1 MSLTGDLS
9 NLKKRLKKTALDLV
23 PDPLEDATR
32 YLTRYGGA
40 VTGAVGDYFQS
51 ERYHTSPLGQ
61 TVRYLSN
68 PHNDVPDIV
77 DVYDFLAKKSDPL
90 RETAFTVAEN
100 ITRPTDILAEL
111 GKEHRQPGGLG
122 AAFRAREN
130 TPVKRGLESLID
142 PMLVAPVG
150 RVGQATGSV
159 GRALGEMALRD
170 AALPAIGQIAGGEL
184 GQRIGGD
191 TGGGIGEL
199 AGALIGGGLPDP
211 RLGERSRNLITE
223 GFGALAGAVGGFQST
238 EGEDPYTRA
247 FATLGGG
254 VVGGVL
260 GRRVARGEPIGLSVS
275 DTAGSMAE
283 KLGRMKREGAAADR
297 LDAIDSSLAQS
308 LPARTRAGWDAL
320 NRILND
326 VVNPARNRP
335 EAHRAIGAAG
345 GFLGRLRQADY
356 LAKELAEGIGAAAWR
371 LDTAYESGEVAPKAA
386 YLERVAS
393 AKRTAERNAKTL
405 EEEALKAHAEGRTV
419 DARRLKRR
427 ALAAR
432 DAPTRIDQ
440 LAFSGPAIIEHPD
453 EFEFRSGA
461 AQSAYERIRKAYDDL
476 ARREATGGVLH
487 NLRDNYINR
496 VWDFSD
502 GDQAAFH
509 IARAPDARQAF
520 QKQSTLTGFL
530 DGLAQGFVPK
540 TMDTKSLYQARVAAS
555 SASLIQKHFLDDT
568 LKPLLKTAA
577 DPAVRNDPKNW
588 VHLDQG
594 FMKRVFPTIATDKV
608 DEMLGQ
614 LSKDVLD
621 AGELTRG
628 AARAARGDIREA
640 MGVGF
645 QNLYLPK
652 QWADEL
658 TAQLS
663 PGTAQEKDYLN
674 PVGWLNDKL
683 RTIKLGMDLAQ
694 IFRIGPAAF
703 VQTWAA
709 NPLRPD
715 IALNVA
721 GNIVTDVLKGRE
733 TFDLDPTV
741 MQWARYLPGFG
752 SPGEMG
758 EAFDIAPRTVPKTP
772 VGKVYNFLEDVQFN
786 QFIPSAQVRTAEAIY
801 QSLKGTRAGMA
812 LSDDELRR
820 QVGTRVSTLIAGLG
834 RSAAGV
840 SRDRAFAERIAIL
853 SPTWARGLAKDV
865 TDVFKPLGS
874 VEGDL
879 ARRFWIG
886 VATVG
891 VGTAVAGTMAMKAM
905 NGGYGDPTNPDWDEV
920 EKDLRELLFDPRSE
934 RNVWNPD
941 SANFISI
948 ELPGGQGRFDF
959 WGPFRPLLRT
969 VASPVTGAVK
979 GAGRAMAEA
988 KKDADPAKEGFQ
1000 DATVAAVAKAF
1011 FGDFLGEPK
1020 QQMTQWANGR
1030 LALIPR
1036 QMIDGL
1042 RNKDFFGR
1050 SIRTA
1055 RDPNTRALQQ
1065 AVYSGASLL
1074 PGIAEPVA
1082 PFLLALSGADAEV
1095 ANVVGEHTR
1104 AVPEGISST
1113 PANLLRGGLG
1123 ALGLN
1128 ARLSSQD
1135 PGEVKQSIRD
1145 LAASKGRH
1153 AGQDPVAWYRTPGN
1167 GLDAAEKRAFEA
1179 ANPHVSTYIS
1189 QKRKDAGARED
1200 KPFGRAAITQFSTRR
1215 EEEKEKLATAKRA
1228 LGEEYRANGISGD
1241 TYRDRR
1247 NQAEAEY
1254 SVAMQT
1260 WAKHYFGTT
1269 DLDAVYKHLPTTEP
1283 FDQFL
1288 DEYYSI
1294 RPAGN
1299 DRASLDDFFS
1309 ARAEKL
1315 EELSPEERQKFF
1327 DYQIAKG
1334 VDETERQYL
1343 RDSQLMAERMRI
1355 PQYLGLSL
1363 EDGRALQRASQR
1375 ISDLQRANPG
1385 LPRRRAL
1392 WLDTESDPLT
1402 KYRLLQYWSRKI
1414 RANPEVKG
1422 FEMEYPTLTRF
1433 YSTLLADAF
1442 ADATAT

>member
-1 MSLTGDLS
+1 MSLVSDLS
-9 NLKKRLKKTALDLV
+9 SLKKRLKKTALDLV

-40 VTGAVGDYFQS
+40 ALGAGRDVLTGPRS
-51 ERYHTSPLGQ
+51 E
-61 TVRYLSN
+61 
-68 PHNDVPDIV
+68 VPDIV
-77 DVYDFLAKKSDPL
+77 DVYDFLARKSDPL
-90 RETAFTVAEN
+90 RETAFTIGEN
-100 ITRPTDILAEL
+100 ITRPTDILSEL
-111 GKEHRQPGGLG
+111 GKERSQPGGLG
-122 AAFRAREN
+122 AAFRSRAN

-142 PMLVAPVG
+142 PMVAAPVG
-150 RVGQATGSV
+150 FAGNVTGGVGK
-159 GRALGEMALRD
+159 ALGQMALRD
-170 AALPAIGQIAGGEL
+170 VALPAIGQIAGGEL

-191 TGGGIGEL
+191 TGGSIGEL
-199 AGALIGGGLPDP
+199 AGALLGGGLPDP
-211 RLGERSRNLITE
+211 RQGERARNLVTE
-223 GFGALAGAVGGFQST
+223 GFGAAAGAIGGFQAT

-254 VVGGVL
+254 VVGVVL
-260 GRRVARGEPIGLSVS
+260 GRRVARGEPIGLSIA
-275 DTAGSMAE
+275 DTTRGMRG
-283 KLGRMKREGAAADR
+283 KLNNLKREAKPDP
-297 LDAIDSSLAQS
+297 LDAIDSSIAQS

-345 GFLGRLRQADY
+345 GFLGRLTQADY
-356 LAKELAEGIGAAAWR
+356 LAKELAAGIGPAAYR
-371 LDTAYESGEVAPKAA
+371 LDSAHEAGEVVALPA
-386 YLERVAS
+386 YLERVAN
-393 AKRTAERNAKTL
+393 AKRIARNNAKAL
-405 EEEALKAHAEGRTV
+405 EDAALEAQAQGRKV
-419 DARRLKRR
+419 DATRLKRR

-432 DAPTRIDQ
+432 EAPGRIDQ

-453 EFEFRSGA
+453 EFEWRSGA
-461 AQSAYERIRKAYDDL
+461 AQSAYARIRSAYDDL

-496 VWDFSD
+496 VWQFDD
-502 GDQAAFH
+502 GAQAAFR
-509 IARAPDARQAF
+509 IARAPDARQSF
-520 QKQSTLTGFL
+520 QKEAHLTGFL
-530 DGLAQGFVPK
+530 DGLSQGFVPK
-540 TMDTKSLYQARVAAS
+540 TMDTKSLYEARVAAS

-568 LKPLLKTAA
+568 LKPLLKKAS
-577 DPAVRNDPKNW
+577 DPAVRNDPKQW

-594 FMKRVFPTIATDKV
+594 FMKRIFPTLATDKV
-608 DEMLGQ
+608 DEVLGQ
-614 LSKDVLD
+614 LSRDVLD
-621 AGELTRG
+621 AGELTAG
-628 AARAARGDIREA
+628 AARAARGGLREA
-640 MGVGF
+640 QGVGF

-663 PGTAQEKDYLN
+663 PGTAQEKDYLK
-674 PVGWLNDKL
+674 PIGWLNDNL
-683 RTIKLGMDLAQ
+683 RSLKLGMDLAQ

-715 IALNVA
+715 IAVNVA
-721 GNIVTDVLKGRE
+721 GNIITDVLKGRE

-752 SPGEMG
+752 SPGTMG
-758 EAFDIAPRTVPKTP
+758 EAFDIAPRTAARTP
-772 VGKVYNFLEDVQFN
+772 IGKAYNWLEDVQFN

-801 QSLKGTRAGMA
+801 QALKKTRAGVR

-820 QVGTRVSTLIAGLG
+820 QVGTRVSTLVAGLG

-840 SRDRAFAERIAIL
+840 SRDRAFAERIALL

-886 VATVG
+886 TAAVG
-891 VGTAVAGTMAMKAM
+891 VGTAVAGTMAMKAID
-905 NGGYGDPTNPDWDEV
+905 GGYGDPRNPDWGEV

-941 SANFISI
+941 SANFISL
-948 ELPGGQGRFDF
+948 ELPGGQGRLDF
-959 WGPFRPLLRT
+959 WGPFRPLLRAM
-969 VASPVTGAVK
+969 VSPVVGGVK
-979 GAGRAMAEA
+979 GADAARAQMAL
-988 KKDADPAKEGFQ
+988 Q
-1000 DATVAAVAKAF
+1000 DATVQSVARAF
-1011 FGDFLGEPK
+1011 FGEFGGEIGK
-1020 QQMTQWANGR
+1020 ETGQWANGR

-1036 QMIDGL
+1036 QVIDGL

-1050 SIRTA
+1050 PIRTA
-1055 RDPNTRALQQ
+1055 RDPNVRALQQ
-1065 AVYSGASLL
+1065 AVYSAAAAL
-1074 PGIAEPVA
+1074 PGAAEPVA
-1082 PFLLALSGADAEV
+1082 PFLLALAGVDADI

-1104 AVPEGISST
+1104 ATPEGISST

-1128 ARLSSQD
+1128 ARFSSQD
-1135 PGEVKQSIRD
+1135 PGAVKQSIRD
-1145 LAASKGRH
+1145 LATSKGKH

-1179 ANPHVSTYIS
+1179 QNPHVRTYIET
-1189 QKRKDAGARED
+1189 KRLDAGARED
-1200 KPFGRAAITQFSTRR
+1200 KPFGREAQTFFQTART
-1215 EEEKEKLATAKRA
+1215 KEVQKLDQKKKD
-1228 LGEEYRANGISGD
+1228 LGEQYRAGRISGD
-1241 TYRDRR
+1241 MYRERR

-1254 SVAMQT
+1254 SIAVQT
-1260 WAKHYFGTT
+1260 YAQHYFGTS
-1269 DLDAVYKHLPTTEP
+1269 DLDEVYTKMPASKEP
-1283 FDQFL
+1283 FDAFL

-1294 RPAGN
+1294 RPQGN
-1299 DRASLDDFFS
+1299 DRASLDAFFA

-1315 EELSPEERQKFF
+1315 QTLSPEEQQKFF

-1334 VDETERQYL
+1334 VDETERQYIK
-1343 RDSQLMAERMRI
+1343 DSQLMAERMRI
-1355 PQYLGLSL
+1355 PQYAGLSL
-1363 EDGRALQRASQR
+1363 ERGRAIQRASQQVT
-1375 ISDLQRANPG
+1375 DLQRARPG
-1385 LPRRRAL
+1385 LDRGSAL
-1392 WLDTESDPLT
+1392 MLLRDIPPKT
-1402 KYRLLQYWSRKI
+1402 KFDVMSYWSRAITK
-1414 RANPEVKG
+1414 NPKVEVY
-1422 FEMEYPTLTRF
+1422 EMRHPTMVRF
-1433 YSTLLADAF
+1433 YSSLLADAF